1 MTGVKPSF
9 EPPSPVNLLPNTPST
24 VRILR
29 QPKTPTSQKSLMKAQ
44 TPSIKCFLTPKHS
57 FFPLS
62 GASPINSGATGSKCL
77 EFPSPISSEKRGKKR
92 RLMEESE
99 DLTGTTANS
108 EILGKSINDL
118 LLNPQSPV
126 KCQFSPTTYQ
136 SPSKRFNSVRGCLE
150 PRSPRLIMSPLKR
163 PMLESPLRLSTRR
176 PLESLHSPTANL
188 PNYIKD
194 GKSPL
199 LVSHEKPARKAD
211 WLTQLSIEKQK
222 SVPAKPE
229 RTKTPKSRKKI
240 GYKS

>member
-1 MTGVKPSF
+1 MF
-9 EPPSPVNLLPNTPST
+9 PN
-24 VRILR
+24 
-29 QPKTPTSQKSLMKAQ
+29 PKTF
-44 TPSIKCFLTPKHS
+44 FL
-57 FFPLS
+57 
-62 GASPINSGATGSKCL
+62 SPIWCIPHQQWSDRVQVFRVS
-77 EFPSPISSEKRGKKR
+77 
-92 RLMEESE
+92 
-99 DLTGTTANS
+99 
-108 EILGKSINDL
+108 
-118 LLNPQSPV
+118 
-126 KCQFSPTTYQ
+126 FSYQ